1 LTAGLPG
8 LRKQPEG
15 LVISGK
21 PYYASQKNASTL
33 VAPYDL
39 SDTCPAADQISK
51 ASMIP

>member
-1 LTAGLPG
+1 MARFPG
-8 LRKQPEG
+8 LRKQREG

-21 PYYASQKNASTL
+21 PYASQENASTL